1 MGIHKGDTIVG
12 ANSHRFSVFDDL
24 DAVVTIVSTQRP
36 LILLVR
42 PTPVPLPSG
51 PNGPDAARKTTAR
64 SKVVGIPAAVD
75 HNEGRAAT
83 ISSGFWFGY

>member
-12 ANSHRFSVFDDL
+12 ANAHRFSVFDDF
-24 DAVVTIVSTQRP
+24 DAVVTILSTQRP

-51 PNGPDAARKTTAR
+51 PDGARKTTAR
-64 SKVVGIPAAVD
+64 SKKVLGTPAAVD